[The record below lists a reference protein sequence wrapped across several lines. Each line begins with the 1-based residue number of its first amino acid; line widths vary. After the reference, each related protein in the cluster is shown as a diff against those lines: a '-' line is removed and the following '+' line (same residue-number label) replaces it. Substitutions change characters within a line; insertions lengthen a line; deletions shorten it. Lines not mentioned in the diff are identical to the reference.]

1 MPSRRR
7 TPARGRIISGRRIYF
22 CATPV
27 ETFAR
32 WPCLRPDAA
41 ELQHDG
47 ELFLGAEN
55 NSARLQS
62 RLLRFGHA
70 FGQPPPD
77 ASTRRNFLGAQN
89 HSARK
94 IVYVGPFRLV
104 QWREDMAKCMF
115 LVGDFENSL
124 LVWHKVKKIRGSTPE
139 IKEAIENVEQTILS
153 SMEHCFSSRDIK
165 TVIEVD
171 LILLIIQ

>member
-1 MPSRRR
+1 MPVPSRRR

-115 LVGDFENSL
+115 LVAWPVPKARNHCRKSVLAGGPFPKSRK
-124 LVWHKVKKIRGSTPE
+124 H
-139 IKEAIENVEQTILS
+139 VE
-153 SMEHCFSSRDIK
+153 
-165 TVIEVD
+165 
-171 LILLIIQ
+171 